1 MILHSKNKTIPHFDF
16 KFDNND
22 IGGSDP
28 NLIHPIERIHNNS
41 KIPAFKLLGVFL
53 DENLTFNYHFCQ
65 IRNKISRSLYSLNQA
80 KNFISVKALKMIY
93 YALIHSHLLYCL
105 PLICSTN
112 QSNVDKLYTLQ
123 KKSIRIIS
131 QAKYNA
137 HTKPLFFHHNI
148 LPFPDLILLQ
158 NLIFMHSVDKEY
170 IKVNFSDNFFKSNQI
185 LDHNYP
191 LRNAFDYHV
200 PRVRTEFLK
209 KFPLYNLPK
218 TWNSLEPGFRDVN
231 CKSLF
236 KYNVKSHLLSKYAD
250 FKCEKLFCY
259 VCSKS

>member
-1 MILHSKNKTIPHFDF
+1 M
-16 KFDNND
+16 
-22 IGGSDP
+22 
-28 NLIHPIERIHNNS
+28 
-41 KIPAFKLLGVFL
+41 
-53 DENLTFNYHFCQ
+53 
-65 IRNKISRSLYSLNQA
+65 
-80 KNFISVKALKMIY
+80 NF
-93 YALIHSHLLYCL
+93 
-105 PLICSTN
+105 
-112 QSNVDKLYTLQ
+112 YT
-123 KKSIRIIS
+123 
-131 QAKYNA
+131 Y
-137 HTKPLFFHHNI
+137 
-148 LPFPDLILLQ
+148 
-158 NLIFMHSVDKEY
+158 
-170 IKVNFSDNFFKSNQI
+170 FSDNFFKSNQI

-231 CKSLF
+231 CISLF